1 MTAFHSIKCLTVKLD
16 HTIFVSWNHSCITKE
31 YTIFYLD
38 ISTGKRKN
46 KIFGWKKAHSRRVY
60 IDSFKTNGTTAQR
73 CCWKTFGKYSLD
85 GKWFLDINYI
95 FAFSSI
101 RNLAVLCYHVCCAQ
115 VYLNWGQNSQCCR
128 KWSSQVHQ
136 HSSPCSCNSGPLPE
150 QALQVV
156 WGKKWEK
163 CCCLFKTAAK
173 SVVLTN

>member
-38 ISTGKRKN
+38 ISTGKRKT

-95 FAFSSI
+95 FAFSLI
-101 RNLAVLCYHVCCAQ
+101 RNLVVLCYHVCWAQ
-115 VYLNWGQNSQCCR
+115 VYLNWGQNSMLQ
-128 KWSSQVHQ
+128 KMEQP
-136 HSSPCSCNSGPLPE
+136 SPSAQQPL
-150 QALQVV
+150 QLQLWPLAWTSPAGSLGEEV
-156 WGKKWEK
+156 GE
-163 CCCLFKTAAK
+163 
-173 SVVLTN
+173 VLLPV